1 MARGLDKHRER
12 LDAIAF
18 WGKDLAR
25 RASRKCELCEDN
37 DDLRPYDLDPEAEP
51 SLETLV
57 LGCGRCREVLDG
69 GAADPRTLRFLEGV
83 VWSDVTPVTAAARRM
98 LESVD
103 EDWARDALEAVGA
116 T

>member
-1 MARGLDKHRER
+1 MSRGLDKHRER

-25 RASRKCELCEDN
+25 RAGRKCELCEGTEE
-37 DDLRPYDLDPEAEP
+37 LRPFDLDADAEP

-57 LGCGRCREVLDG
+57 LGCDRCRAVLDG

-83 VWSDVTPVTAAARRM
+83 MWTDVAPVAAAARRM
-98 LESVD
+98 LGSIDAE
-103 EDWARDALEAVGA
+103 WARDALEAVGA
-116 T
+116 